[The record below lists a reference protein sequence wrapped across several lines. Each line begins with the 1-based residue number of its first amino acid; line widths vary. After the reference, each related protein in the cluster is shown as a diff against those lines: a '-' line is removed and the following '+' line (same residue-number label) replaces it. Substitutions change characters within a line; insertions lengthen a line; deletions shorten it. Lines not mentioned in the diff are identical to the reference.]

1 MKTRASGLCL
11 VLALLLSFAA
21 CDPGAPPR
29 TAGSGQPV
37 PPFEGEPPAEPYVF
51 EGEPGTY
58 GGVLVTSTEPGGP
71 ADRAGVRE
79 GDVVVELDGAPV
91 GGIDD
96 LHRLLL
102 EERIGV
108 PTTISVLRS
117 GRKRSIDVTP
127 SEAPR

>member
-1 MKTRASGLCL
+1 MISTAKLKYLGVSAQNLALHPNSVRRHGLASG
-11 VLALLLSFAA
+11 
-21 CDPGAPPR
+21 
-29 TAGSGQPV
+29 
-37 PPFEGEPPAEPYVF
+37 
-51 EGEPGTY
+51 

-71 ADRAGVRE
+71 ADRAGIRE

-108 PTTISVLRS
+108 PTTISVLRN